1 MKKKRGRSDMID
13 GNTAALRQYEARM
26 EKQEIAYDAL
36 MKELEDRL
44 SEIKKLINECY
55 SIATDYD
62 GYDFTEDVLFELEA
76 LL

>member
-1 MKKKRGRSDMID
+1 MID

-44 SEIKKLINECY
+44 SDIKKLINECY
-55 SIATDYD
+55 SMAEFD
-62 GYDFTEDVLFELEA
+62 GYDFTEDVLFELET